1 MSFRAVSSGWWDR
14 VKVAAI
20 GGCLLLA
27 CVNRGEHE
35 PFEDAAVDGSHP
47 SDARVDRGGVGGA
60 RADAAFDSGVDLG
73 SADAPRDTIGAG
85 GSGAGGKTGSG
96 GSGAGGSGSG
106 GKTGTGGS
114 GAGGSGAGG
123 KTGTGG
129 SGAGGSIVDA
139 GPGDVARVC
148 STRFN
153 FENGNLYGAFIN
165 TCCQTAFSNLVHS
178 TDAACGAGSVNVDV
192 ALSPSSTKGE
202 LILPL
207 GDTENLAGKT
217 VSLSVKMTPQESPNA
232 YVIVFA
238 VPSYAIITTF
248 GPLIPSVWTNSTAT
262 LPSNSSATASTAISV
277 QVIGQNDSYAGAL
290 LVDEVDIR

>member
-1 MSFRAVSSGWWDR
+1 MSFRAVSSGWSR

-35 PFEDAAVDGSHP
+35 DIGDAAIDRLHV
-47 SDARVDRGGVGGA
+47 SDARIDRGGAGGA
-60 RADAAFDSGVDLG
+60 PADAAFDSGLDRG
-73 SADAPRDTIGAG
+73 GTDAAGAG
-85 GSGAGGKTGSG
+85 GSGIGGKTGAG

-106 GKTGTGGS
+106 GKTG
-114 GAGGSGAGG
+114 AGGSGAGG
-123 KTGTGG
+123 KTGAGG
-129 SGAGGSIVDA
+129 NGAGGAIADA
-139 GPGDVARVC
+139 GPGDVGRVC
-148 STRFN
+148 TTRFN

-165 TCCQTAFSNLVHS
+165 TGFQTAFSNLSHS
-178 TDAACGAGSVNVDV
+178 SDGACGTGSLSTAV
-192 ALSPSSTKGE
+192 ALSTSSTKGE

-217 VSLSVKMTPQESPNA
+217 VAISVKMTPQESPNA

-238 VPSYAIITTF
+238 VPSYVIITTF
-248 GPLIPSVWTNSTAT
+248 SAPIPTAWTNSTVT
-262 LPSNSSATASTAISV
+262 LPANSTATASTAISV
-277 QVIGQNDSYAGAL
+277 QVIGQGDTYAGTL

>member
-1 MSFRAVSSGWWDR
+1 MSFRTVSSGWGR
-14 VKVAAI
+14 VAVAAI

-35 PFEDAAVDGSHP
+35 TVGNAVVDGSRP
-47 SDARVDRGGVGGA
+47 YDARIDRGGSGGA
-60 RADAAFDSGVDLG
+60 RIDAAFDSGVDRG
-73 SADAPRDTIGAG
+73 GTDAPRDVAGAG
-85 GSGAGGKTGSG
+85 GSGAGGKI
-96 GSGAGGSGSG
+96 
-106 GKTGTGGS
+106 GTGGS
-114 GAGGSGAGG
+114 GAGGSGVGGSGVGG

-139 GPGDVARVC
+139 GPGDVRVC
-148 STRFN
+148 SARFN

-165 TCCQTAFSNLVHS
+165 TGFQTAFSNLVHAS
-178 TDAACGAGSVNVDV
+178 DAACGTGSAKVDV
-192 ALSPSSTKGE
+192 TLSPSSTKGE

-207 GDTENLAGKT
+207 GDTESLAGKT

-238 VPSYAIITTF
+238 VPSYVTITVF
-248 GPLIPSVWTNSTAT
+248 PAPVPSVWSNMAVT
-262 LPSNSSATASTAISV
+262 LPSNSSATASTAIAV
-277 QVIGQNDSYAGAL
+277 QVIGQNDTYAGAL

>member
-1 MSFRAVSSGWWDR
+1 MSFRAVSSGLGPA
-14 VKVAAI
+14 KMAI
-20 GGCLLLA
+20 IGCLLLA
-27 CVNRGEHE
+27 CVNRGAHE
-35 PFEDAAVDGSHP
+35 DLGDAAIDRPHAA
-47 SDARVDRGGVGGA
+47 DARIDRGSAGGA
-60 RADAAFDSGVDLG
+60 RADASFDSGVDLG
-73 SADAPRDTIGAG
+73 PTDAPRDAG
-85 GSGAGGKTGSG
+85 GSGGSGIGGKTGTG

-106 GKTGTGGS
+106 GKTG
-114 GAGGSGAGG
+114 AGGSGTGG

-129 SGAGGSIVDA
+129 SGAGGSIADA

-148 STRFN
+148 SARFN

-165 TCCQTAFSNLVHS
+165 TGFQTAFSNPSHAS
-178 TDAACGAGSVNVDV
+178 DAACGAGSVGMAV
-192 ALSPSSTKGE
+192 ALSSSSTKGE

-207 GDTENLAGKT
+207 GDTESFAGKT

-248 GPLIPSVWTNSTAT
+248 SAPVPTVWTTSTVT
-262 LPSNSSATASTAISV
+262 LPSNSAATASTAISV
-277 QVIGQNDSYAGAL
+277 QVIGQGDTYAGTL

>member
-1 MSFRAVSSGWWDR
+1 MSFRAVSSRWGR
-14 VKVAAI
+14 VKAAAI

-35 PFEDAAVDGSHP
+35 TVGDAVIDGSRP
-47 SDARVDRGGVGGA
+47 NDARVDRGGSGGA
-60 RADAAFDSGVDLG
+60 RADAAFDSGVDA
-73 SADAPRDTIGAG
+73 SRDASGTG
-85 GSGAGGKTGSG
+85 GSST
-96 GSGAGGSGSG
+96 G

-114 GAGGSGAGG
+114 GAGGRTGTGGNGTGGSGTGG

-129 SGAGGSIVDA
+129 SGAGGSIADA
-139 GPGDVARVC
+139 GPGDVPRAC
-148 STRFN
+148 AARFN

-165 TCCQTAFSNLVHS
+165 TGFQTAFSNLVHAS
-178 TDAACGAGSVNVDV
+178 DAACGTGSAKVDV
-192 ALSPSSTKGE
+192 TLSPSSTKGE

-238 VPSYAIITTF
+238 VPSYVIITVF
-248 GPLIPSVWTNSTAT
+248 PAPIPSVWSNMAVT
-262 LPSNSSATASTAISV
+262 LPSNSSATASTAIAV
-277 QVIGQNDSYAGAL
+277 QVIGQNDTYAGAL

>member
-1 MSFRAVSSGWWDR
+1 MSFRAVSSGFGR

-35 PFEDAAVDGSHP
+35 TVGDAVVDGSHLY
-47 SDARVDRGGVGGA
+47 DARIDRSGSGGA
-60 RADAAFDSGVDLG
+60 RADAAFDSGVDRG
-73 SADAPRDTIGAG
+73 GGDAPRDVTGAG
-85 GSGAGGKTGSG
+85 GNGT
-96 GSGAGGSGSG
+96 G

-114 GAGGSGAGG
+114 GAGGSGTGG

-129 SGAGGSIVDA
+129 SGAGGSGTGGSIADA
-139 GPGDVARVC
+139 GPGDVPRVC
-148 STRFN
+148 GARFN
-153 FENGNLYGAFIN
+153 FENGNLHGAFIN
-165 TCCQTAFSNLVHS
+165 TGFQTAFSNLVHA
-178 TDAACGAGSVNVDV
+178 TDAACGAGSGKVDV

-202 LILPL
+202 LIVPL

-248 GPLIPSVWTNSTAT
+248 GPLIPSLWTSNTVT

-277 QVIGQNDSYAGAL
+277 QVIGQNDTYTGAL
-290 LVDEVDIR
+290 LVDEIDIR